1 MSQKIFGCPEGFPLW
16 QAGGVTNIKRSQK
29 CTYPAFACSLSR
41 RVAIEKRTQQR
52 STQPAPPFLR
62 DKRNLFVTRIH
73 PKSAGRFNIISFW
86 QKERKSEVEARKTE
100 VEKRIYL
107 TPRNQPIESC
117 SQEIAEKRPKNILF
131 FPLLKTALMRE
142 FLVQLV
148 RGGREGTTTG
158 IVGGK
163 LGSVFDKAKNGFLLS
178 K

>member
-1 MSQKIFGCPEGFPLW
+1 
-16 QAGGVTNIKRSQK
+16 
-29 CTYPAFACSLSR
+29 
-41 RVAIEKRTQQR
+41 
-52 STQPAPPFLR
+52 LR

-100 VEKRIYL
+100 VEKRINL
-107 TPRNQPIESC
+107 TLRNQPIESC
-117 SQEIAEKRPKNILF
+117 SQEIGEKRPKNVLF
-131 FPLLKTALMRE
+131 FPPLKTAFIRG
-142 FLVQLV
+142 FLAQLV

-158 IVGGK
+158 IYRGK